1 MPIILALEWL
11 KEEED
16 EKKWQKKNQQV
27 STIKMTEYNLKH
39 LVET

>member
-16 EKKWQKKNQQV
+16 KKKWQKNQQV

-39 LVET
+39 LAET

>member
-16 EKKWQKKNQQV
+16 EKKWQKK
-27 STIKMTEYNLKH
+27 STSFNNKND
-39 LVET
+39 

>member
-16 EKKWQKKNQQV
+16 EKKWQKKK
-27 STIKMTEYNLKH
+27 STSFNNKND
-39 LVET
+39 

>member
-16 EKKWQKKNQQV
+16 KKKWQKK
-27 STIKMTEYNLKH
+27 STSFNNKND
-39 LVET
+39 